1 MNTEQSSRSTGG
13 LIAAGILGAALVGVA
28 LAVVL
33 VSGRTPSNANAER
46 AAGEAEVTPRVGQA
60 PPETVDALANTL
72 QTLVAE
78 QDYERAR
85 LVLASASRQYP
96 DDPDIRLHYAEAL
109 QAVRD
114 YDGAHAQ
121 YMTLIERGHGGAEV
135 EFLAGMVSSS
145 GAHPERAAEHF
156 ERALKLDPDNAEYAL
171 NLGAVQMNLGR
182 QSEAVATLT
191 IARSLDPELAKAWG
205 MLAEISRRKGER
217 TAAIQ
222 YIARAR
228 ELEPAEV
235 NWRVIEADAF
245 LMREPE
251 RSVELL
257 SGLSGSDLRR
267 PDVLRIVKAAY
278 GRLGR
283 HEDAAWVFSD
293 ASDEQPD
300 NAGLAIETAEL
311 FERAGDLD
319 NAIFYATRAVQA
331 GDDGARSMLLR
342 LRDEAGR

>member
-1 MNTEQSSRSTGG
+1 
-13 LIAAGILGAALVGVA
+13 
-28 LAVVL
+28 
-33 VSGRTPSNANAER
+33 
-46 AAGEAEVTPRVGQA
+46 
-60 PPETVDALANTL
+60 
-72 QTLVAE
+72 
-78 QDYERAR
+78 
-85 LVLASASRQYP
+85 
-96 DDPDIRLHYAEAL
+96 
-109 QAVRD
+109 
-114 YDGAHAQ
+114 
-121 YMTLIERGHGGAEV
+121 MTLIERGHGGAEI
-135 EFLAGMVSSS
+135 EYLAGMVSSS
-145 GAHPERAAEHF
+145 GGHMERAAEHF

-182 QSEAVATLT
+182 NSEAVATLT

-228 ELEPAEV
+228 ELEPAEA
-235 NWRVIEADAF
+235 NWRVIEADAL
-245 LMREPE
+245 LMRDPE
-251 RSVELL
+251 RSIELL
-257 SGLSGSDLRR
+257 SGLSGPDLRR

-283 HEDAAWVFSD
+283 HEDAAWLYSD

-331 GDDGARSMLLR
+331 GDEGARSMLMR